1 MTKDDLKRELN
12 KDIKG
17 LAMVAFG
24 ILTFV
29 CLMITSISSQSEE
42 AIGALGRFLVRCM
55 LGLFGSGKYIFAIL
69 IIFWGIQ
76 IIKKVPREKL
86 NSLIP
91 ATAIFFFIFLALMHL
106 PIVKDSV
113 GFTEMMRQSLSGEG
127 GGLVGALIAWVL
139 FWFFGRVG
147 SYFVLLFA
155 AAASLILLG
164 IPTFKHKS
172 IGNAQ
177 GKIAQVFSK
186 CKQKLIDFLFVEVEV
201 EDDGEEGD
209 NQPPVIVDH
218 RQSPVIVDHRQSQM
232 SPGKVPGSGES
243 AAKQL
248 RFDLH
253 ELEFDEDDSDMEI
266 YDSVY
271 GSSRGLKDGLNDGL
285 QQLHQGLQAG
295 LQGEPN
301 RDKEFQLPPLD
312 LLQKPI
318 QLKKSRIDKD
328 ITDTVKLLEQTLASF
343 GVEVKVTQ
351 VSCGPAITR
360 YELQPAKGVKVSRI
374 VSLADDIALSLAAP
388 QVRIEAPIPGKAAL
402 GIEVPNSEVSK
413 VFFREVL
420 ESKEFS
426 GSKHSLA
433 VALGKDIAGSTVI
446 ANLRDMPHLLVAGA
460 TGSGKSVCMNT
471 LIASLLFRNTPE
483 DLKLMLIDPKMVELT
498 DFNGIPHL
506 ICPVVTE
513 PKKAATALR
522 WMVREM
528 EKRYEDFAKNGVRDI
543 HRFNDLAAKRE
554 DLEKLPFIVV
564 LIDELA
570 DLMMVAPT
578 DVEDCICR
586 LAQMARAAGIHLVV
600 ATQRPSVDVIT
611 GLIKAN
617 IPSRIAFAVSSQTDS
632 RTILDAGGAEKL
644 LGKGDM
650 LFHPVGAAKPVRIQG
665 AYISDNEVDS
675 LVRFLK
681 TQEAP
686 EYEDD
691 LLKSQ
696 EESPSEVE
704 EVEDELLPKALSLCL
719 EQGHA
724 SISLLQRRLHIGYT
738 RAARL
743 IDIMEAK
750 GFIGPYEGSK
760 PRAILSG
767 WEEYQSR
774 NEEELD

>member
-1 MTKDDLKRELN
+1 LAKEQPKRELK
-12 KDIKG
+12 KDLKG

-24 ILTFV
+24 ILTFI
-29 CLMITSISSQSEE
+29 CLLVGGINGQYLSQES
-42 AIGALGRFLVRCM
+42 IGAIGRFLVRCM
-55 LGLFGSGKYIFAIL
+55 LGLFGSGRFIFAFL
-69 IIFWGIQ
+69 VAFWGYK
-76 IIKKVPREKL
+76 IIKKYPREEL
-86 NSLIP
+86 TSIVSG
-91 ATAIFFFIFLALMHL
+91 TSVFFVIFLTLLHL
-106 PIVKDSV
+106 PIVTKNAV
-113 GFTEMMRQSLSGEG
+113 GFTELMRQSATGRG
-127 GGLVGALIAWVL
+127 GGLIGALFAFIL
-139 FWFFGRVG
+139 FFFFGRVG
-147 SYFVLLFA
+147 SYIVLFFAAVASVVLLGVPAFGG
-155 AAASLILLG
+155 S
-164 IPTFKHKS
+164 TFS
-172 IGNAQ
+172 NTQ
-177 GKIAQVFSK
+177 RKIAAFFAK

-201 EDDGEEGD
+201 DEGEDEAAGD

-218 RQSPVIVDHRQSQM
+218 RQHGEVSA
-232 SPGKVPGSGES
+232 KSGGELK
-243 AAKQL
+243 AKQL
-248 RFDLH
+248 SL
-253 ELEFDEDDSDMEI
+253 ELGHDEANDA
-266 YDSVY
+266 
-271 GSSRGLKDGLNDGL
+271 GLNNGNLGGPDTDDESLDDLDIDFLGL
-285 QQLHQGLQAG
+285 DQ
-295 LQGEPN
+295 EPG
-301 RDKEFQLPPLD
+301 REKEFQLPPIE

-374 VSLADDIALSLAAP
+374 VSLSDDIALSLAAP
-388 QVRIEAPIPGKAAL
+388 HVRIEAPIPGKAAV
-402 GIEVPNSEVSK
+402 GIEVPNNEVAL
-413 VFFREVL
+413 VYFRDVL
-420 ESKEFS
+420 ESREYS
-426 GSKHSLA
+426 NSKYPLI
-433 VALGKDIAGSTVI
+433 VALGKDIAGSTVV

-471 LIASLLFRNTPE
+471 IIASLLFRNTPS
-483 DLKLMLIDPKMVELT
+483 DLKLILIDPKMVELT
-498 DFNGIPHL
+498 DYNGIPHL

-513 PKKAATALR
+513 PKRAATALR

-528 EKRYEDFAKNGVRDI
+528 ERRYEDFAKNGVRDI
-543 HRFNDLAAKRE
+543 HRFNELAARRG
-554 DLEKLPFIVV
+554 DLEKLPYIVV
-564 LIDELA
+564 LIDELS

-632 RTILDAGGAEKL
+632 RTILDSGGAEKL

-650 LFHPVGAAKPVRIQG
+650 LFHPVGASKPVRVQG
-665 AYISDNEVDS
+665 AYISDKEVEA

-681 TQEAP
+681 SQDAP

-696 EESPSEVE
+696 QEEAPETE
-704 EVEDELLPKALSLCL
+704 ELEDELLPKALNLCL

-750 GFIGPYEGSK
+750 GYIGPYEGSK

-767 WEEYQSR
+767 WEEYRQL
-774 NEEELD
+774 NDNDEEEPD